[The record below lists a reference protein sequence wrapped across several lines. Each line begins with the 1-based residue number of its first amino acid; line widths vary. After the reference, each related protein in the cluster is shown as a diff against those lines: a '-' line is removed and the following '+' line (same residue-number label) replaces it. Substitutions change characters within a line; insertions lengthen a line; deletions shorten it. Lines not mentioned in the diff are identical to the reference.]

1 MASTAIQSSTV
12 RGFYSKAIQMMGSD
26 DIREMIEAS
35 GNTVEAMAIKQTL
48 KAYGGQEVEV
58 EEGNVIVLTAENFD
72 AAIRTES
79 DRLAVKAA
87 DILKNFE
94 GRVTPLLEQLKVIWT
109 EAEAA
114 LVAEDDR
121 LALPELPDF
130 TYKSGRRGGAGGGGA
145 RKTPDFTPD
154 EYTKRTQSGDVYTM
168 VVEGRDDDGIPTS
181 FMVLGPNHEAI
192 EGIGDDEEVTTSFK
206 SITKAKN
213 AACADSGLNPQ
224 VNARVFWGINEL
236 K

>member
-1 MASTAIQSSTV
+1 MATVTAIQSSTV
-12 RGFYSKAIQMMGSD
+12 RGKYSAALAFAEQM
-26 DIREMIEAS
+26 REMIEAN
-35 GNTVEAMAIKQTL
+35 GLTVEGQAIAMTL
-48 KAYGGQEVEV
+48 KQYGGQEIEV
-58 EEGNVIVLTAENFD
+58 AEGEVIVLSAENFD

-94 GRVTPLLEQLKVIWT
+94 GRVTPLLEQLKAIWT

-130 TYKSGRRGGAGGGGA
+130 TYKSGRRGGAGGGSV
-145 RKTPDFTPD
+145 RKVPDFTPD

-181 FMVLGPNHEAI
+181 FMVLGPDNEAI
-192 EGIGDDEEVTTSFK
+192 EGVGDDDEMTASFK

-213 AACADSGLNPQ
+213 AACVHSGLNPQ